1 MQAETDIEALT
12 GAIIGCAMEVHRI
25 LGPGFLESV
34 YEKALVIELDLRGLK
49 CERQMPIQ
57 ATYKGHPVGDFISD
71 LLVEKRVL
79 VELKASQTLHDRH
92 GIQLVNY
99 LTTTGIDNGLLFNF
113 GADSLQFKRK
123 RRIYTPSASSSHL
136 GSEHHNQSRSSCNP
150 G

>member
-1 MQAETDIEALT
+1 MQAEIDIETLT
-12 GAIIGCAMEVHRI
+12 GAIIGCEMEVHRI

-34 YEKALVIELDLRGLK
+34 YEKALVIELELHGFT
-49 CERQMPIQ
+49 CVRQTPIQ
-57 ATYKGHPVGDFISD
+57 ATYKGHPVGDFVSD

-99 LTTTGIDNGLLFNF
+99 LTATGIDNGLLLNF
-113 GADSLQFKRK
+113 GTDSLQFKRK
-123 RRIYTPSASSSHL
+123 RRLYTPHPHPSC
-136 GSEHHNQSRSSCNP
+136 QSCNP

>member
-1 MQAETDIEALT
+1 MKNDIEKLT

-34 YEKALVIELDLRGLK
+34 YEKALAIELNLHGIA
-49 CERQMPIQ
+49 CERQTSIC
-57 ATYKGHPVGDFISD
+57 ATYKGHPVGDFVSD
-71 LLVEKRVL
+71 LLVEKCVL

-99 LTTTGIDNGLLFNF
+99 LTATGIDDGLLLNF

-123 RRIYTPSASSSHL
+123 RRLYTPSATSSKTDPTRHP
-136 GSEHHNQSRSSCNP
+136 QSC
-150 G
+150 